1 MFICFL
7 IAYVRCLIQSQIAVI
22 IFCRHGASEGLLI
35 FGEGGGYESVKQNVS
50 DDGEFSEL
58 YLFHADIEV
67 ALHNSLFYFSFIR
80 GFSFTRAAKKMYFA
94 FNYYYSKLNKTKS
107 SLNFI
112 WT

>member
-67 ALHNSLFYFSFIR
+67 ALHNSLFYFSLGDSLLQGQQRKCILLSIIIIR
-80 GFSFTRAAKKMYFA
+80 S
-94 FNYYYSKLNKTKS
+94 
-107 SLNFI
+107 
-112 WT
+112 